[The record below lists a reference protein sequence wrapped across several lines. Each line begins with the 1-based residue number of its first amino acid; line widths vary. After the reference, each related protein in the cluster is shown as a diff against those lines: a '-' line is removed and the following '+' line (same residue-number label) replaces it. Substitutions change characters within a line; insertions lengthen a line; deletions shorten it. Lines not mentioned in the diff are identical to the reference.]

1 MRSVYSCLVQYKKKY
16 QAESGRGMDNGAE
29 SNASFIRPAST
40 TEFLAWIRQ
49 SEKRNKKIASTE
61 RKYCSLEI
69 SHTYR
74 SPIDNFLFGVLIS
87 GDGSL
92 HIVFQYDADIDPS
105 YLRPQL
111 LFGNKFGCT
120 SPSFLF
126 RVLWL
131 PEFANCPPPHPISIL
146 KSKQINK
153 TEIPSFAAWSN
164 MNETKAQY
172 AINKRH
178 LSIMIKNISSIIFIL
193 FCIHSNVV
201 SAIFLSWIRHK
212 LLQDRQESEMI
223 DKFQQ
228 SFDFDRDR
236 PTCGSILILKFHQI
250 ATFSIFNQVW
260 LRLG

>member
-1 MRSVYSCLVQYKKKY
+1 MNTAERKKK
-16 QAESGRGMDNGAE
+16 QKNC
-29 SNASFIRPAST
+29 
-40 TEFLAWIRQ
+40 LHW
-49 SEKRNKKIASTE
+49 KKILLARNLTHVSVANRQLFIWCSHFWRWVVTHRVPIWRGYWPILST
-61 RKYCSLEI
+61 
-69 SHTYR
+69 
-74 SPIDNFLFGVLIS
+74 SPIAVWQQVWLHK
-87 GDGSL
+87 SL
-92 HIVFQYDADIDPS
+92 LSVPS
-105 YLRPQL
+105 AL
-111 LFGNKFGCT
+111 T
-120 SPSFLF
+120 A
-126 RVLWL
+126 RVCKLS
-131 PEFANCPPPHPISIL
+131 PPHPISIL